1 MEGKRTV
8 GAVAS
13 LVGISVRTLHHYDE
27 IGLVVPSSRTSAG
40 YRTYS
45 DTDVERLYSVLSYRA
60 LGFPLEEIQVLLD
73 DPSVDAVAHL
83 RRQRSLL
90 DEQIEHLQSMATAL
104 DRLLEENEMGNKLSP
119 EDQREIWGDNWPG
132 EEYEAEAQERWGD
145 TEAWKQS
152 QAYTSNLTKDDW
164 KRIKAE
170 TDALETSLAKAMTSG
185 VAPGTDEAN
194 ALAEDH
200 RASIERYYA
209 CDHRMHV
216 TVSSLYV
223 SDDRFRKHYDDVA
236 PGLAQWLVDVVNANA
251 RGHGVE
257 V

>member
-1 MEGKRTV
+1 VESKATV
-8 GAVAS
+8 GAVAR

-27 IGLVVPSSRTSAG
+27 IGLVVPSSRTAAG

-45 DTDVERLYSVLSYRA
+45 AADVERLYSVLSYRA

-83 RRQRSLL
+83 SRQRRLI
-90 DEQIEHLQSMATAL
+90 DGQIEHLQSMATAL
-104 DRLLEENEMGNKLSP
+104 DRLLEEKQMGNELSL

-132 EEYEAEAQERWGD
+132 EEYQAEAEERWGD

-152 QAYTSNLTKDDW
+152 QAYTSTLTKDDW

-170 TDALETSLAKAMTSG
+170 TDALEASLAAAMNAG
-185 VAPGTDEAN
+185 VTPGSDEAN
-194 ALAEDH
+194 ALAEEH

-209 CDHRMHV
+209 CDHAMHV

-223 SDDRFRKHYDDVA
+223 SDERFRKHYDDIA

-251 RGHGVE
+251 RRHGVE

>member
-1 MEGKRTV
+1 MESKATV
-8 GAVAS
+8 GAVAK

-45 DTDVERLYSVLSYRA
+45 DSDVERLYSVLSYRE

-73 DPSVDAVAHL
+73 DPSVDAMAHL
-83 RRQRSLL
+83 RRQRALL
-90 DEQIEHLQSMATAL
+90 DERIDHLQSMAIAL
-104 DRLLEENEMGNKLSP
+104 DRLLEEKQMGNKLSP

-132 EEYEAEAQERWGD
+132 NEYEAEARERWGD
-145 TEAWKQS
+145 TDAWKQS
-152 QAYTSNLTKDDW
+152 QAYTSTLTKDDW

-170 TDALETSLAKAMTSG
+170 TDALEESLAKAMGDG
-185 VAPGTDEAN
+185 VVPGSDEAN
-194 ALAEDH
+194 ALAEEH

-223 SDDRFRKHYDDVA
+223 TDERFEKHYDDIA
-236 PGLAQWLVDVVNANA
+236 PGLARWLVDIVNANA
-251 RGHGVE
+251 RAHGVE
-257 V
+257 I